1 MDWSAY
7 LDIIIKLVVI
17 PLLGVL
23 STFLVNFIRKKSE
36 EAIARTDSEVLARYI
51 RMAQETVSM
60 CVVATN
66 QTFVDVLK
74 VKGAF
79 TKEAAEEAFRRTK
92 DAVLEILSQDAI
104 EYLTTAVGDLDT
116 YLNSLI
122 EAQVKVNKTVPNIDP
137 ATIIQPE
144 EGKQVFHGECEGTI
158 IYEGDNE
165 EEAVQAINEAMW
177 QPHNSEEEPK
187 G

>member
-7 LDIIIKLVVI
+7 LDMIIKLVVI

-23 STFLVNFIRKKSE
+23 STFLVKFIQKKSD

-51 RMAQETVSM
+51 RMVQDTVSM

-74 VKGAF
+74 NKGAF

-92 DAVLEILSQDAI
+92 DAVLDILSQDAI
-104 EYLTTAVGDLDT
+104 EYLTTAVGDLDV
-116 YLNSLI
+116 YLDSLI
-122 EAQVKVNKTVPNIDP
+122 EAQVKVNKTVPNIEPVVSDEPEPIIITEPTVIYPEPP
-137 ATIIQPE
+137 A
-144 EGKQVFHGECEGTI
+144 
-158 IYEGDNE
+158 
-165 EEAVQAINEAMW
+165 
-177 QPHNSEEEPK
+177 EEEPK

>member
-1 MDWSAY
+1 MDWSTY
-7 LDIIIKLVVI
+7 LDMIIKLVII

-23 STFLVNFIRKKSE
+23 STFLVKFIQKKSD

-51 RMAQETVSM
+51 RMAQDTVSM

-74 VKGAF
+74 NKGTF

-92 DAVLEILSQDAI
+92 DAVLDILSQDAI
-104 EYLTTAVGDLDT
+104 EYLTTAVGDLDV
-116 YLNSLI
+116 YLDSLI
-122 EAQVKVNKTVPNIDP
+122 EAQVKVNKTVTNVGSVVP
-137 ATIIQPE
+137 AEPEPIIIAEPTVIYPE
-144 EGKQVFHGECEGTI
+144 PP
-158 IYEGDNE
+158 
-165 EEAVQAINEAMW
+165 A
-177 QPHNSEEEPK
+177 EEEPK

>member
-1 MDWSAY
+1 MDWSTY
-7 LDIIIKLVVI
+7 LDMIIKLVII

-23 STFLVNFIRKKSE
+23 STFLVKFIQKKSD

-51 RMAQETVSM
+51 RMAQDTVSM

-74 VKGAF
+74 NKGTF

-92 DAVLEILSQDAI
+92 DAVLDILSQDAI
-104 EYLTTAVGDLDT
+104 EYLTTAVGDLDV
-116 YLNSLI
+116 YLDSLI
-122 EAQVKVNKTVPNIDP
+122 EAQVKVNKTVTNVESVVP
-137 ATIIQPE
+137 AEPEPIIIEEPTVIYPE
-144 EGKQVFHGECEGTI
+144 PP
-158 IYEGDNE
+158 
-165 EEAVQAINEAMW
+165 A
-177 QPHNSEEEPK
+177 EEEPK

>member
-1 MDWSAY
+1 MEWSEF
-7 LDIIIKLVVI
+7 LNILIKVVII

-23 STFLVNFIRKKSE
+23 STFLVNFIKAKSN

-51 RMAQETVSM
+51 RMAQETVSA

-66 QTFVDVLK
+66 QTFVDTLK
-74 VKGAF
+74 VHGMFDKEAQEEALRR
-79 TKEAAEEAFRRTK
+79 TKEA
-92 DAVLEILSQDAI
+92 VMNILSHDAI
-104 EYLTTAVGDLDT
+104 EYLTTAVGDLDV

-137 ATIIQPE
+137 SLIVQPE
-144 EGKQVFHGECEGTI
+144 EGKQVYHGECEGTI
-158 IYEGDNE
+158 IYEGDSE
-165 EEAVQAINEAMW
+165 EEAAKVMNDSMW
-177 QPHNSEEEPK
+177 NYRKDEESE